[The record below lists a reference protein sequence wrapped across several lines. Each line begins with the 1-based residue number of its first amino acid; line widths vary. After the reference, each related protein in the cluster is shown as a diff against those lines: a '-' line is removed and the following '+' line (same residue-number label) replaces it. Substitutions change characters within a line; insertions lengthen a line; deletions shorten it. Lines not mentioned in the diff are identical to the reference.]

1 MTITTEATSRSTHD
15 VGLRR
20 LYLARFAFAMLWAAS
35 LIPAGGSSGP
45 ALTLLLVVYPLVDAA
60 AVLWQVRNRHNGQ
73 AARIAQW
80 INVVVSVV
88 VAVALGWAST
98 VSIAAVLVVWG
109 IWAVGSGL
117 PQLVTAVRNRH
128 RGGQVPQMLSGGISI
143 LAGGGFLAQG
153 VQGAAEVGGVAGYA
167 VLGGVFFLVSG
178 VRLSLLQRRSAA

>member
-1 MTITTEATSRSTHD
+1 MTITTEATSRSTHE
-15 VGLRR
+15 VELRR
-20 LYLARFAFAMLWAAS
+20 LYLGRFAFALLWAAS
-35 LIPAGGSSGP
+35 LILAGGSSGP

-73 AARIAQW
+73 GARIAQW
-80 INVVVSVV
+80 INVLVSVV

-98 VSIAAVLVVWG
+98 VSIATVLVVWG

-153 VQGAAEVGGVAGYA
+153 VQGASEIGGVAGYA
-167 VLGGVFFLVSG
+167 VLGGIFFLLSG
-178 VRLSLLQRRSAA
+178 IRLGLFARRTAP